1 MLLNR
6 HVKKGKIM
14 KHLYKTTSKNS
25 LREKTAM
32 HLSVFS
38 CRNMVFR
45 GCHKFLCLII
55 ISVSLLSGCLYP
67 VEKIGVSDDDP
78 RIEFETFEKGF
89 TKLES
94 NNYIALK
101 SGYDDEVIIN
111 DRKDLEELEN
121 ELGVDFSKDI
131 DFDEYML
138 YVTFSGNFGKMSKLS
153 SYDINEIAY
162 NDDIIVVIISY
173 DNSETI
179 EAENGEW
186 LCFYNIS
193 KIKKSDFPYESR
205 DYLCV
210 PDKGNNN

>member
-1 MLLNR
+1 
-6 HVKKGKIM
+6 M
-14 KHLYKTTSKNS
+14 KHSY
-25 LREKTAM
+25 
-32 HLSVFS
+32 
-38 CRNMVFR
+38 
-45 GCHKFLCLII
+45 KFLCLII
-55 ISVSLLSGCLYP
+55 ISISLFYGCIYP
-67 VEKIGVSDDDP
+67 VEKIGVDDDDP

-89 TKLES
+89 TNLKS

-111 DRKDLEELEN
+111 TQDDLEELES
-121 ELGVDFSKDI
+121 ELGVYFSKDI

-162 NDDIIVVIISY
+162 NDDIIVVKISY

-193 KIKKSDFPYESR
+193 KIKKSDFPCESR
-205 DYLCV
+205 DYLCIS
-210 PDKGNNN
+210 DK